1 MNSCYFLALFLKV
14 LVCFEHRWNLKVW
27 PCTFRKD
34 PLSSTLYFDCLMQ
47 FSELRVPWH
56 ILTLCKPGEY
66 LCPTPCPLSAYPP
79 PQLLICSR
87 HNNLNGEM
95 KHSLSFMMLLHFS
108 AIQWRSCNL
117 HTTLTRRVRCSF
129 YFISIF
135 IAVHGTTVVLKLNW
149 LWRNK
154 QKVYSLIR

>member
-34 PLSSTLYFDCLMQ
+34 SLSSTLYFDCLMQ
-47 FSELRVPWH
+47 FSEC
-56 ILTLCKPGEY
+56 LCTDWLFVNLLSTSAPPPAHC
-66 LCPTPCPLSAYPP
+66 LPTPP

-135 IAVHGTTVVLKLNW
+135 IAVHGTTVVLKSNW

-154 QKVYSLIR
+154 QKV

>member
-27 PCTFRKD
+27 PCTFRKVS
-34 PLSSTLYFDCLMQ
+34 LSSTLYFDCLMQ
-47 FSELRVPWH
+47 FSECLCTYWLFVNLVSTSAPLPAHSLR
-56 ILTLCKPGEY
+56 
-66 LCPTPCPLSAYPP
+66 TPR

-154 QKVYSLIR
+154 QKV